1 MRVPALLLAATAL
14 LAAACAPAD
23 QAQPTPSGP
32 AVAGAGDC
40 AKDRL
45 RTREPGRITF
55 ATDQPAYAP
64 WFEGDDPTNGRG
76 FEAAVAY
83 AVAEKL
89 GYQRGE
95 VGWTRVPF
103 GAAIQ
108 PGPKQFDADLNQFS
122 VTEERQRAVDF
133 SSPYYDVRQAVIA
146 PKDSPV
152 ASARS
157 VSDLARLRLGAQV
170 GTTSYQAIKDQ
181 IRPNAQPSVYNTN
194 EEAKLA
200 LGNGQIQALVVD
212 LPTALFITSSELR
225 DTVIVGQLPPSGDR
239 PERFGM
245 VLDKGSPLTRCVS
258 SAVDALRADGTLSTL
273 ERQWLADAAKAPELT

>member
-1 MRVPALLLAATAL
+1 MRAPALLLAATAL

-23 QAQPTPSGP
+23 QAQSAPSGP
-32 AVAGAGDC
+32 AVAGVGDC

-64 WFEGDDPTNGRG
+64 WFEGDDPANGRG

-83 AVAEKL
+83 AAAEKL

-95 VGWTRVPF
+95 VSWTRVPF

-133 SSPYYDVRQAVIA
+133 STPYYDVRQAVVA
-146 PKDSPV
+146 LRTSP
-152 ASARS
+152 AATAKS
-157 VSDLARLRLGAQV
+157 VSDLAGLQLGAQV
-170 GTTSYQAIKDQ
+170 GTTSYQAINDQ
-181 IRPNAQPSVYNTN
+181 VRPGQRPAVYNTN

-212 LPTALFITSSELR
+212 LPTALFITSTELR
-225 DTVIVGQLPPSGDR
+225 DAVIVGQLPPSADR

-245 VLDKGSPLTRCVS
+245 VLDKGSPLTRCLS
-258 SAVDALRADGTLSTL
+258 AAVDALRAEGKLSTL
-273 ERQWLADAAKAPELT
+273 EHQWLAVAANAPELK